1 MNDYSNKLPPGAKDI
16 YKYMNKILDPTDGR
30 RAIKVET
37 ERENEMFFS
46 IILGCLII
54 TTENAKAVIQLDEIV
69 AYELVDNEDGG
80 IVSFTL
86 KGNHQ
91 ETVYGCHNKA
101 SWKQVLKWF
110 DDYEKEIIEGMT
122 QAIKK
127 ESKKARF

>member
-1 MNDYSNKLPPGAKDI
+1 M
-16 YKYMNKILDPTDGR
+16 KIKTTGNIFNFLKE
-30 RAIKVET
+30 AIENSESTLYGGGYYRCSHPWQPSTFFPET
-37 ERENEMFFS
+37 
-46 IILGCLII
+46 I
-54 TTENAKAVIQLDEIV
+54 TTQHLQEVIEIEESDAEK